1 MNEMAQGK
9 KTVKDWD
16 AYMQKID
23 TTYQEDDYLMNFV
36 TNHDENSWN
45 GTVEERMGDAAETML
60 ALTYTLPGIPLIYS
74 GQEYDMNKRLRFF
87 EKDTISKEKGKVWP
101 VLEKLGSLKSSNKA
115 LHGAKNAANYEEIK
129 TSAEDEIL
137 AFRRSQKGAELIY
150 IANMSDEN
158 IDFSIEVE
166 GKFVDYMTGEKK
178 ELTAGKNMKFDPWQ
192 YIILVNR

>member
-1 MNEMAQGK
+1 
-9 KTVKDWD
+9 
-16 AYMQKID
+16 MQKID

-101 VLEKLGSLKSSNKA
+101 VLEKLGSLKSSNIA

-129 TSAEDEIL
+129 TSAEDKIL